1 MDTSNIISRN
11 QGLLGDMS
19 QDFDMS
25 QSNHEWSNFNSNKF
39 VSGTKDFLESN
50 SIVAKFA
57 FLLMIIIIFVIFLK
71 LGTSVLGWLFSP
83 SPDPILID
91 GMIDSRQ
98 MMIIPQDPSAKG
110 AKPILRSVNDSQG
123 LELTWSVWIN
133 VEDYTYRQ
141 GSYKHIFHKG
151 NDDVNSEGLIT
162 PNNAPGL
169 YLDKTENNLIV
180 MMNTFD
186 NHTEQIVV
194 EDIPIQKWVNIV
206 VRVIQHQVD
215 VYINGT
221 LAKRQILVGVP
232 KQNYG
237 DVYVSLN
244 GGFSGHTSDLRYFN
258 SGLGTA
264 HILAIAEAGPNTH
277 MVNKHRGIF
286 GSDQN
291 YLSTRWYLKGSNNMY
306 NP

>member
-1 MDTSNIISRN
+1 MDTSNIQSRN
-11 QGLLGDMS
+11 HGLLGDIS
-19 QDFDMS
+19 QDFDS
-25 QSNHEWSNFNSNKF
+25 DRRWSNFNSNKF
-39 VSGTKDFLESN
+39 VSGTRDFLESN

-57 FLLMIIIIFVIFLK
+57 FLLMVIIIFVILLK

-133 VEDYTYRQ
+133 IEDFTYRQ

-151 NDDVNSEGLIT
+151 NDDVNSEGLVT

-277 MVNKHRGIF
+277 MVNKHHGIF
-286 GSDQN
+286 SSDQN